1 MKLKY
6 MLYGSFADKIKTLT
20 DYNML
25 YHSSLFTGSR
35 YCKNTPHNISITALS
50 EKFITSLNRDYRI
63 MHIDFISALQACDPA
78 EAATDIPPTV
88 MNTLF
93 EQNT

>member
-1 MKLKY
+1 MKLKC
-6 MLYGSFADKIKTLT
+6 MFYGSFADKIKTLT

-25 YHSSLFTGSR
+25 YHSSLFTGSQ
-35 YCKNTPHNISITALS
+35 YCKNTPHKISITALS

-88 MNTLF
+88 MNTVF

>member
-1 MKLKY
+1 MKLKR

-35 YCKNTPHNISITALS
+35 YCKNTPHKISITALS
-50 EKFITSLNRDYRI
+50 EKFITFLNRDYRI